1 MKKLFLMAAAAAMI
15 FASCSKEQNTPLN
28 DSKEGNLTI
37 QIAGASSAT
46 RAVGAHA
53 EEDGTEIENGYI
65 FVFNPDGD
73 FVHGE
78 SLNITSAQLATG
90 QTLTQPVPSVST
102 VYIVGNIP
110 GGLGTLNSNVATIF
124 GSLTPDQETVL
135 AATSTLTNA
144 SALVTDADAYE
155 SAPLANS
162 DGEPA
167 AIAFDRAGA
176 NEGDRDI
183 YKSVVQLSPL
193 VSRLELFALQGDSN
207 EEGENGETEENGT
220 IVGFKVTGVFVDDYR
235 TAFTYNGFGSG
246 AAQSMG
252 VNIANAG
259 IYKDEATWSA
269 NDDETTGVFVA
280 TPGGT
285 DVWAYNVVPG
295 LESSTVAPV
304 SRLIIRLEDVVW
316 RPDGGAANG
325 DNDQTLEVRYL
336 TVNGYNGVTK
346 FERNKIYRIGGEE
359 GITFSIDDLGFTPN
373 PTDVTLFVTVSVI
386 DWVLVEPDA
395 IL

>member
-37 QIAGASSAT
+37 QIAGASAT

-65 FVFNPDGD
+65 FVFNPDGE

-78 SLNITSAQLATG
+78 ALNITSAQLATG

-110 GGLGTLNSNVATIF
+110 GGLGALNSNIATIF
-124 GSLTPDQETVL
+124 GDLEPDLETVL

-162 DGEPA
+162 NGEPA

-220 IVGFKVTGVFVDDYR
+220 IVGFDVTGVYVDDYR
-235 TAFTYNGFGSG
+235 TAFTYNGYGSG
-246 AAQSMG
+246 AAYAMG
-252 VNIANAG
+252 LDIANAG

-269 NDDETTGVFVA
+269 DDDETTGVFVA
-280 TPGGT
+280 SPAGS

-295 LESSTVAPV
+295 LENSTDAPV
-304 SRLIIRLEDVVW
+304 SRLIIRLENVVW

-325 DNDQTLEVRYL
+325 DDDQPLGVRYL

-346 FERNKIYRIGGEE
+346 FERNKIYRIGGDE
-359 GITFSIDDLGFTPN
+359 GITFSVDDLGFTIN
-373 PTDVTLFVTVSVI
+373 PTDVTLFVTVSVL